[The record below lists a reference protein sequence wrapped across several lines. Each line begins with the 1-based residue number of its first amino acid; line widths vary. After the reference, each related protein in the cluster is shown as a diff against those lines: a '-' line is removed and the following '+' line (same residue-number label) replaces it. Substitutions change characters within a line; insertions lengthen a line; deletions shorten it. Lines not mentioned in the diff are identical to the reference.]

1 MPVFSDPAE
10 VDAIFVPFLIE
21 ITSAP
26 ALKPKFVAANT
37 SFKIVFFEP
46 TAAYLVDCTSDP
58 VQVTSGDTASASDAA
73 VELTMA
79 ADDGHKFWLGDLN
92 LMGALARRKVKP
104 KGEVT
109 KLMGLLPTLQ
119 KAYPIYREY
128 AAKSGLV

>member
-1 MPVFSDPAE
+1 MPVFA
-10 VDAIFVPFLIE
+10 DAAAADGIFVPFLTE
-21 ITSAP
+21 ITSDP
-26 ALKPKFVAANT
+26 ILKDKFIAANT
-37 SFKIVFFEP
+37 SFKIVFADP
-46 TAAYLVDCTSDP
+46 AAAYLVDCTSDP
-58 VQVTSGDTASASDAA
+58 VTVVSGDTARNGEAA
-73 VELTMA
+73 VELTMS

-119 KAYPIYREY
+119 KAYPIYRGH